1 MPLKYLVT
9 VLLTV
14 VPVSDT
20 YRLTSPVIRTR
31 CSRQALARG
40 EGGTR
45 GRTCNPLPGSFGN
58 SARPALRPVCEKHR
72 CTAAGRFAGNARL
85 RAPVKEA
92 RNWSWV
98 VAFGR
103 LSQSRGGTPIDVR
116 TPMGARPSPQA
127 RSNYPLRLS
136 AFRLRIS
143 FVLPVR
149 SVRQSM
155 PKRSS
160 HGAIHRRS
168 PAGLQHGPPAQA
180 SETTPF
186 CERLCPVVTRKRQW
200 LGIARALSRAARTMR
215 LIRPREAGEGA

>member
-1 MPLKYLVT
+1 
-9 VLLTV
+9 
-14 VPVSDT
+14 
-20 YRLTSPVIRTR
+20 
-31 CSRQALARG
+31 
-40 EGGTR
+40 
-45 GRTCNPLPGSFGN
+45 
-58 SARPALRPVCEKHR
+58 
-72 CTAAGRFAGNARL
+72 
-85 RAPVKEA
+85 
-92 RNWSWV
+92 

-215 LIRPREAGEGA
+215 LIRPREAGEGDHAKHGGGGAQRNGSPRRFRPHHRATRGPPPPYSRGRIIYYRFNSAIRLDVSQRLPPIF